1 MIIRQATQ
9 EDIEVLLPMYEK
21 MYGTLSSFGL
31 PFKLD
36 TEELPKVLKIT
47 IKSKL
52 CYLGLAEEDGK
63 LLGYIQASIA
73 KLDRKLGYDGGK
85 AIGII
90 NDVFVEDEARGRGL
104 ASVLCKSAENWMSEN
119 GIQMSQAQV
128 LCENQPARGFWRSQG
143 YDDMHVTVC
152 KKL

>member
-1 MIIRQATQ
+1 MIIRPATQ
-9 EDIEVLLPMYEK
+9 EDIKALLPMYER
-21 MYGTLSSFGL
+21 MYSTLFSFGL

-36 TEELPKVLKIT
+36 TEELPKVLSIT

-63 LLGYIQASIA
+63 FLGYVQASIA
-73 KLDRKLGYDGGK
+73 KLDRKLSHEGGK

-90 NDVFVEDEARGRGL
+90 NDVFVEDEARGKGF
-104 ASVLCKSAENWMSEN
+104 ASALCKSAENWMRES
-119 GIQMSQAQV
+119 GLKLSQAQV
-128 LCENQPARGFWRSQG
+128 LCENTPAREFWSRQG
-143 YDDMHVTVC
+143 YDDLHVTVC